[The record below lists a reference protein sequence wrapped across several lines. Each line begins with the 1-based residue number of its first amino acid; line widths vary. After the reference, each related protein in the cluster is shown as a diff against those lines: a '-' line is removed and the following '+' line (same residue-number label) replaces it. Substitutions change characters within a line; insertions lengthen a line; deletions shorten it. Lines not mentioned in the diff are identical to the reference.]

1 MRDRI
6 KQLLRLRIFSNP
18 LVKLPM
24 LSAII
29 FLSSFG
35 FFSLFYNYKE
45 ITHFA
50 VYCIGIYGQRI
61 KHLNEE
67 YEICQEQYNQL
78 NERYRNAKRKPD
90 SLQRQLTEL
99 GRLIDKNKIKF
110 NKIIKLGVHGF
121 KKELIA
127 HTEWDRLTTIRR
139 DNHKLLKIQVFDFVD
154 IDTIHAMPEWYCSLL
169 QKQEPWFLVQM
180 LNAIYRITWHEELP
194 SGTCRPAPSI
204 TKIWNSVYGLTIARV
219 QDTITCTHKPV
230 YVRPEYWF
238 SGKSNDNTWLCR
250 AIPDMDYLK
259 SIGKDISYI
268 EAILDSTAIEK
279 SY

>member
-1 MRDRI
+1 MRNGI
-6 KQLLRLRIFSNP
+6 KRLLRSKIFSRP
-18 LVKLPM
+18 LVKLLL

-35 FFSLFYNYKE
+35 GFSLFYNFKE

-50 VYCIGIYGQRI
+50 VYCIGGYGYRI
-61 KHLNEE
+61 KLLNEENDNCREQYKHLNEK
-67 YEICQEQYNQL
+67 YCD
-78 NERYRNAKRKPD
+78 AKRKPD

-99 GRLIDKNKIKF
+99 ERLIDKNKIKF
-110 NKIIKLGVHGF
+110 NKIIILGIHGF

-139 DNHKLLKIQVFDFVD
+139 NNHKLLKIEVFDFVD

-169 QKQEPWFLVQM
+169 EKREPWFRVQM
-180 LNAIYRITWHEELP
+180 LNAIFRITRQEGLP
-194 SGTCRPAPSI
+194 SGTCNPAPSI
-204 TKIWNSVYGLTIARV
+204 TKIWNSVYGLTIVGV

-250 AIPDMDYLK
+250 AIPDMEYLK
-259 SIGKDISYI
+259 SIGKDRGYI
-268 EAILDSTAIEK
+268 EAILDSTVIEN